1 MSGEDAMR
9 IPCTK
14 SSPTVELFLDGQS
27 FPARTG
33 ESVAAALFA
42 CGRKILRTSPRL
54 HQARGMFCL
63 MGSCQ
68 ECLVIVD
75 GRRVLAC
82 QTPVTGGLR
91 VETVAETGT
100 DA

>member
-1 MSGEDAMR
+1 MR
-9 IPCTK
+9 IDSAE
-14 SSPTVELFLDGQS
+14 SSPTVELFLDGQRL
-27 FPARTG
+27 PARTG

-42 CGRKILRTSPRL
+42 CGRKALRVSPRL

-68 ECLVIVD
+68 ECLVMVN

-82 QTPVTGGLR
+82 QTRVVDGLR
-91 VETVAETGT
+91 VETVPETGA
-100 DA
+100 DV